1 MNSKQNRV
9 YLTET
14 KNIEKRNI
22 TQDPALVLEET
33 QTEIS
38 MKITIDLANIL
49 DKNCPLRTLEM
60 AFQSIKILKL
70 SGGPCPYTRP
80 NESNL
85 QRSRD
90 FPIYLLKRL
99 DSLASKGTK

>member
-49 DKNCPLRTLEM
+49 DRNCPLRTLERR
-60 AFQSIKILKL
+60 F
-70 SGGPCPYTRP
+70 RV
-80 NESNL
+80 
-85 QRSRD
+85 SR
-90 FPIYLLKRL
+90 F
-99 DSLASKGTK
+99 